1 MARQEHSS
9 RWTCASVKGEMMVV
23 EATESDC
30 REMEL
35 VGDVGTKKDLQW

>member
-9 RWTCASVKGEMMVV
+9 RWTCAFVKGEMVV
-23 EATESDC
+23 EATESDY

-35 VGDVGTKKDLQW
+35 VDVGTKKDLHW